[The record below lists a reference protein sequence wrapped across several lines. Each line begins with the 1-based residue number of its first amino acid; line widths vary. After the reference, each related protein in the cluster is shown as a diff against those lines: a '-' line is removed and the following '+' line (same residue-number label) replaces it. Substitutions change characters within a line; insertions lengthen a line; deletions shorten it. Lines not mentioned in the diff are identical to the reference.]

1 MITGAQDRYE
11 MMIDVL
17 SEQKLLG
24 VWVPA
29 FAGTT
34 SHFMVTATS

>member
-24 VWVPA
+24 VS

>member
-1 MITGAQDRYE
+1 VRESGSIFFY
-11 MMIDVL
+11 L
-17 SEQKLLG
+17 KLLG

-34 SHFMVTATS
+34 SWFVSATP